1 MELGKQAF
9 VAKSHAFS
17 SKTLMVTP
25 SGETPSVF
33 NFSPCSHFWVF
44 EPPIL
49 FLVHVQW
56 NHIYA
61 IHAQKRMLSLTSMRG
76 VA

>member
-1 MELGKQAF
+1 MELRRQAF
-9 VAKSHAFS
+9 VAKSHVFS
-17 SKTLMVTP
+17 SETTMVTP
-25 SGETPSVF
+25 SGETPSVL
-33 NFSPCSHFWVF
+33 NFSPWSHFWVF
-44 EPPIL
+44 DPPIL

-61 IHAQKRMLSLTSMRG
+61 IHVQKRVLSLISMRG